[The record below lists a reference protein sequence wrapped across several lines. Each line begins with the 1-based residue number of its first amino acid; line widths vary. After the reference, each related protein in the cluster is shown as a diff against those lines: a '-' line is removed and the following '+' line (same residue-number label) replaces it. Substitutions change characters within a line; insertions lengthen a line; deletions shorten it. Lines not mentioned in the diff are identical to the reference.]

1 MGKVASGRKAV
12 NLKVSLDGA
21 VSRGHGSKE
30 VDRAG
35 GQLEGFRTEVAV
47 VKYSN
52 TSVLIGK

>member
-1 MGKVASGRKAV
+1 M